1 MENTN
6 TETTTQAL
14 NQNNNTAVN
23 GTANNN
29 VNGTTNN
36 NNKPKNTKKGGPR
49 GYQYGKRDY
58 YATGVR
64 VSNLPENVDIETLT
78 KYFSQFGKLNGV
90 NIKNGPNDSKIAEID
105 FSQKGSASKS
115 VNSLLNYD
123 KDKAL
128 FEEKPTTVLLH
139 WNDDNLDPFITA
151 ALNSSLPYNIL
162 SRSQKVFKRLLITP
176 SPNTQLDKDVIEHLF
191 QYYGKIVLHRFSPTS
206 AHITYNSPQEGVN
219 ALFALDELVLPTTT
233 LQIHFG
239 RVEPLL
245 SNWKEQRISLCISRL
260 PLTAKRS
267 HIKIAC
273 AGFGEVYIRP
283 TFLPD
288 NLPLRKRIYVDFVNQ
303 KEGKEALAGL
313 QEHFIALGFYG
324 VHVNIA
330 SNRLPNDNNAQANAA
345 AAATAAAPTP
355 AAAAPA
361 ASE

>member
-1 MENTN
+1 MFLKMENTK
-6 TETTTQAL
+6 TETAAQTP
-14 NQNNNTAVN
+14 NNIQVN
-23 GTANNN
+23 GI
-29 VNGTTNN
+29 VNG
-36 NNKPKNTKKGGPR
+36 KSKSIKKSTR
-49 GYQYGKRDY
+49 SYQYGKRDY
-58 YATGVR
+58 FATGVR
-64 VSNLPENVDIETLT
+64 ISNLPDNIDLETLT

-90 NIKNGPNDSKIAEID
+90 NIKNGPNDSKTAEID

-115 VNSLLNYD
+115 VNSLTIFD
-123 KDKAL
+123 KEQSL
-128 FEEKPTTVLLH
+128 FPEKPAVIQLH

-151 ALNSSLPYNIL
+151 SLSNSLPYNIV
-162 SRSQKVFKRLLITP
+162 SRTQKVFKRLLITP
-176 SPNTQLDKDVIEHLF
+176 SPNTKLDKDVIEQLF
-191 QYYGKIVLHRFSPTS
+191 QYYGKIVSHRFTPAS
-206 AHITYNSPQEGVN
+206 AHITYNTAQEGVN
-219 ALFALDELVLPTTT
+219 ALYALDELVLPTTT
-233 LQIHFG
+233 LQVHFG

-288 NLPLRKRIYVDFVNQ
+288 NLPLRKRIYVDFVNH

-330 SNRLPNDNNAQANAA
+330 SNRLPNDNSSNGGNSAEV
-345 AAATAAAPTP
+345 PSP
-355 AAAAPA
+355 VI
-361 ASE
+361 SE

>member
-6 TETTTQAL
+6 AETAAQAL
-14 NQNNNTAVN
+14 NQNNT
-23 GTANNN
+23 N
-29 VNGTTNN
+29 VNGTVNGTVNGN
-36 NNKPKNTKKGGPR
+36 TSNKPKTTKKGSTR

-58 YATGVR
+58 FATGVR
-64 VSNLPENVDIETLT
+64 ISNLPENTDIETLT

-90 NIKNGPNDSKIAEID
+90 NIKNGPNDSKMAEID

-115 VNSLLNYD
+115 VNSLFNYD
-123 KDKAL
+123 KDKTL
-128 FEEKPTTVLLH
+128 FAEKPTTVLLH

-191 QYYGKIVLHRFSPTS
+191 QYYGKIVSHRFSPTS

-245 SNWKEQRISLCISRL
+245 SNWKEQRVSLCISRL

-303 KEGKEALAGL
+303 KEGKEALASL

-345 AAATAAAPTP
+345 AAPTP
-355 AAAAPA
+355 AAAAAPA

>member
-1 MENTN
+1 MFLKME
-6 TETTTQAL
+6 
-14 NQNNNTAVN
+14 
-23 GTANNN
+23 
-29 VNGTTNN
+29 N
-36 NNKPKNTKKGGPR
+36 NNKSETAAQVQNNIQVNGIVNGKPKSIKKSTR
-49 GYQYGKRDY
+49 SYQYGKRDY
-58 YATGVR
+58 FATGVR
-64 VSNLPENVDIETLT
+64 ISNLPDNIDLETLT

-90 NIKNGPNDSKIAEID
+90 NIKNGPNDSKTAEID

-115 VNSLLNYD
+115 VNSLTSFD
-123 KDKAL
+123 KEQTL
-128 FEEKPTTVLLH
+128 FPEKPAVIQLH

-151 ALNSSLPYNIL
+151 SLSNSLPYNIV
-162 SRSQKVFKRLLITP
+162 SRTQKVFKRLLITP
-176 SPNTQLDKDVIEHLF
+176 SPNTKLDKDVIEQLF
-191 QYYGKIVLHRFSPTS
+191 QYYGKIVSHRFTPAS
-206 AHITYNSPQEGVN
+206 AHITYNTAQEGVN
-219 ALFALDELVLPTTT
+219 ALYALDELVLPTTT
-233 LQIHFG
+233 LQVHFG

-288 NLPLRKRIYVDFVNQ
+288 NLPLRKRIYVDFVNH

-330 SNRLPNDNNAQANAA
+330 SNRLPNDSSSNSGNSAEV
-345 AAATAAAPTP
+345 PSP
-355 AAAAPA
+355 VI
-361 ASE
+361 SE